1 MDVLSELHRVGA
13 ILLDRHFVYKSTK
26 HGSGY
31 INMDPLFPDVEL
43 VSAICAE
50 LVRPFEELFDSVAG
64 PATGG
69 IVLAFAAASQAGR
82 PGVSAVWADKTVDG
96 FAFQRAGFLDH
107 VSGRRVLVVEDL
119 LTTGGSVAAVCRE
132 VVRNGGA
139 LVGASVICNRG
150 AVTAE
155 QLGVPR
161 LESLAAVN
169 FEAVDQHQCPL
180 CAAGVPIVTDI
191 GHGATYQA
199 EHPDYPGGYVTVL

>member
-1 MDVLSELHRVGA
+1 MDVLSELDRVGA
-13 ILLDRHFVYKSTK
+13 ILLDRHFVYKSGK

-31 INMDPLFPDVEL
+31 INLDPLFPDVEL

-50 LVRPFEELFDSVAG
+50 LVQPFEDSFDTVAG

-69 IVLAFAAASQAGR
+69 IVLAFAAADRAAR
-82 PGVSAVWADKTVDG
+82 PNVRAVWADKTADG
-96 FAFQRAGFLDH
+96 FAFERAGFLAQ

-132 VVRNGGA
+132 VVGHGGV

-155 QLGVPR
+155 QIGVPR
-161 LESLAAVN
+161 LESLATVN
-169 FEAVDQHQCPL
+169 FEAVDPQHCPL
-180 CAAGVPIVTDI
+180 CAAEVPIVADI
-191 GHGATYQA
+191 GHGAAYKA
-199 EHPDYPGGYVTVL
+199 DHPDHPGGYVTVL